1 MREMVAEMDRRDRE
15 WLNGIVEGVG
25 YGAEDGTTPKPFE
38 IDAAESLGANG
49 IFAVFMPVAKE
60 NGVRSSD
67 IRIDSDRWDIK
78 SPVGNG
84 NQTIY
89 HQFDEVVGQAHKIVI
104 DPSRTDILLES
115 AVEKSLKHINYSYR
129 YKDEEFLFD
138 GVLLISRDDWL
149 VRIFR
154 RS

>member
-1 MREMVAEMDRRDRE
+1 M
-15 WLNGIVEGVG
+15 
-25 YGAEDGTTPKPFE
+25 
-38 IDAAESLGANG
+38 
-49 IFAVFMPVAKE
+49 
-60 NGVRSSD
+60 
-67 IRIDSDRWDIK
+67 
-78 SPVGNG
+78 
-84 NQTIY
+84 
-89 HQFDEVVGQAHKIVI
+89 VGQAHKIVI